1 MSAGLDTTLQGILG
15 DRTQKALQKAFGY
28 STVGDL
34 LQHYP
39 RRYASR
45 GELTSI
51 AGVPIGDQVTLV
63 AEVVSAKQRP
73 MRQKRGSVLEVVIS
87 DGTGLVTL
95 TFFNQAWRQK
105 DLVPG
110 ARGMFAGKVGEYRGE
125 RQLAHPDYELFSD
138 EEALVQNSEE
148 WAKRPIPLYPATS
161 TVASWQ

>member
-95 TFFNQAWRQK
+95 TFFNQAWRQ
-105 DLVPG
+105 
-110 ARGMFAGKVGEYRGE
+110 
-125 RQLAHPDYELFSD
+125 
-138 EEALVQNSEE
+138 
-148 WAKRPIPLYPATS
+148 
-161 TVASWQ
+161 